1 MKIELNKTIDHTNL
15 KPNASTDDFIKL
27 CDEAILYNFKS
38 VCVPPSWVEFCAD
51 RLRNEEVV
59 VCTVIGFPLGYS
71 TTQTK
76 IYEVKN
82 ALENGADEIDL
93 VVNISAVKSNLW
105 EDVEDEIQLIS
116 MFVKNKNKLLKVIF
130 ETAYLS
136 DAEIIQLCTICS
148 TWGVAFVKTSTGFG
162 PAGANIEQVRLMKA
176 NINPSMQVKA
186 SGGIRNYEEAKAM
199 IEAGAGRLGTS
210 SGVII
215 IQEFKLQ

>member
-162 PAGANIEQVRLMKA
+162 PAGAKIEQVRLMKA